1 MSLDYDARFWEEGLL
16 VAGVDEAGRGPLA
29 GPVVA
34 CALVLPAWTSVPGL
48 DDSKRLS
55 PSRRE
60 ELYYVLRRVASAVS
74 VGRAEPEEIDS
85 LNIHNATLL
94 AMKRALE
101 GLELR
106 PDYVLVDGRFLPD
119 VDIPGEA
126 VVGGDG
132 RSASIAAASV
142 VAKVERDRLMAEYD
156 RTYPQYGFAKHKGY
170 PTPEHLRA
178 LKRHGPCPI
187 HRRTFRGVV
196 HEEDRARKVGGGP
209 CS

>member
-1 MSLDYDARFWEEGLL
+1 MMLDYDARFWEEGLS

-34 CALVLPAWTSVPGL
+34 CAVVLPAWTSVPGL

-60 ELYYVLRRVASAVS
+60 ELYDVVRKVASAVS
-74 VGRAEPEEIDS
+74 VARAEPEEIDL

-101 GLELR
+101 GLDLR
-106 PDYVLVDGRFLPD
+106 PDYVLVDGRFLPE
-119 VDIPGEA
+119 VDLPGEA

-132 RSASIAAASV
+132 RSACIAAASV

-156 RTYPQYGFAKHKGY
+156 RIYPQYGFAKHKGY

-178 LKRHGPCPI
+178 LREHGPCPI
-187 HRRTFRGVV
+187 HRLSFRGVKDV
-196 HEEDRARKVGGGP
+196 SDDAP
-209 CS
+209 

>member
-1 MSLDYDARFWEEGLL
+1 MMLDYDARFWKEGLS

-34 CALVLPAWTSVPGL
+34 CAVVLPAWTSVPGL

-60 ELYYVLRRVASAVS
+60 ELYDVVRKVASAVS
-74 VGRAEPEEIDS
+74 VARAEPEEIDL

-101 GLELR
+101 GLDLR
-106 PDYVLVDGRFLPD
+106 PDYVLVDGKFLPE
-119 VDIPGEA
+119 VDLPGET

-132 RSASIAAASV
+132 RSACIAAASV

-156 RTYPQYGFAKHKGY
+156 RIYPQYGFAKHKGY

-178 LKRHGPCPI
+178 LREHGPCPI

-196 HEEDRARKVGGGP
+196 NG
-209 CS
+209 